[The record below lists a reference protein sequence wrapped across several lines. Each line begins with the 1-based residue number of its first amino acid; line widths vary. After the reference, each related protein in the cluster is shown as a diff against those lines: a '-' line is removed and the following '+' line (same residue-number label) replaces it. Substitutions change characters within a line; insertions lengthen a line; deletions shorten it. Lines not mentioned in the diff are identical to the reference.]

1 MSAVLVGQVVQVMT
15 CEVNVNKV
23 DEMKKKDPVY
33 FMDDNWPQGGCRDGT
48 FCVFRGSL
56 LQ

>member
-23 DEMKKKDPVY
+23 DEMKKKRSCLFY
-33 FMDDNWPQGGCRDGT
+33 G
-48 FCVFRGSL
+48 
-56 LQ
+56 